1 MNEFQIIA
9 KDILSYRLFSIKNIN
24 FYVET
29 LLYIIVL
36 MFLVVWLSGKLKRW
50 LVKKIFPKFEI
61 EYGVSVAIAQMLR
74 YLIVTIGFLVIV
86 QGAGIDL
93 SSFVVL
99 AGALGIGVGLG
110 LQTAITEF
118 VAGIIIMF
126 ERPVKVGDRIVVDG
140 IEGSVMKIA
149 PRATVI
155 QTNDN
160 VSIIIPNSKFI
171 SSNVTNWTYSD
182 KRIRVHNPVGVAYGS
197 DPDKVEALLMEIAD
211 GHEGVLKNPPP
222 KVLFKEFASSS
233 INFDLMVWTE
243 DYMPRPGVLRSEINF
258 AIWQKFK
265 EHGIEIPYQHL
276 DVRLV
281 GSGSHTSNQTP

>member
-1 MNEFQIIA
+1 MNEVQRIIV
-9 KDILSYRLFSIKNIN
+9 DILNYRLFTIKNVS
-24 FYVET
+24 FHVET
-29 LLYIIVL
+29 VLYILVL
-36 MFLVVWLSGKLKRW
+36 MILVVWISGKFKNW
-50 LVKKIFPKFEI
+50 LVKRIFPRFEI
-61 EYGVSVAIAQMLR
+61 EYGVSIAIAQMLR
-74 YLIVTIGFLVIV
+74 YLVVTIGFLIIV
-86 QGAGIDL
+86 QSSGIDL

-110 LQTAITEF
+110 LQNAITEF

-140 IEGSVMKIA
+140 IEGNVMKIA

-160 VSIIIPNSKFI
+160 VSIIVPNSKFI

-182 KRIRVHNPVGVAYGS
+182 KKVRIHNPVGVSYGS
-197 DPDKVEALLMEIAD
+197 DPVEIDRLLMEVAEA
-211 GHEGVLKNPPP
+211 HNGVLKDPAP
-222 KVLFKEFASSS
+222 KVVFKEFGTSS

-243 DYMPRPGVLRSEINF
+243 EYMSRPAILRSELNF
-258 AIWQKFK
+258 AIWQKLK
-265 EHGIEIPYQHL
+265 ENGVEIPFQQL

-281 GSGSHTSNQTP
+281 GNEIAKN